1 MLKVIK
7 FEADWCGPCLQMRP
21 LFKEVAEQYKENP
34 NVEIET
40 HNVDT
45 AAELTIKYDITSI
58 PAIVFERDGSI
69 VSRMVGF
76 RGKAE
81 ITKEIENFI

>member
-7 FEADWCGPCLQMRP
+7 FEAEWCGPCLQMRP
-21 LFKEVAEQYKENP
+21 LFEEVIAAYKENP
-34 NVEIET
+34 AIRIEV

-45 AAELTIKYDITSI
+45 AAELTIKYNITSI
-58 PAIVFERDGSI
+58 PALVFEKDGEV

>member
-21 LFKEVAEQYKENP
+21 LFKEVIDQYAENP
-34 NVEIET
+34 NITIET
-40 HNVDT
+40 NNVDT
-45 AAELTIKYDITSI
+45 TAELTIKYDITSI
-58 PAIVFERDGSI
+58 PALIFEKDGEV

-76 RGKAE
+76 RGKVE
-81 ITKEIENFI
+81 IVKEIENFI